1 MENNTNLED
10 KIIIKLDP
18 NIKTDKIPPTSI
30 IDKKYTTIINKR
42 EDILFKDCTNNLL
55 IFTDGS

>member
-1 MENNTNLED
+1 MEKKIENLKIMENNTNLED

-30 IDKKYTTIINKR
+30 IDKNTQQ
-42 EDILFKDCTNNLL
+42 L
-55 IFTDGS
+55 